1 MAKFVYSSSPH
12 VKTPLT
18 TRRIMIEVSIALLP
32 ACIMGIVYF
41 GLVALLTLAVSV
53 VAAIASE
60 LVYRLCQKVSFTTF
74 WKEFD
79 FTSVVTGLLIGM
91 NMPANIPVYVPILA
105 SVFAIVIVKMVFGG
119 TGKNIVNPAIAG
131 RVFAII
137 SFAGLMT
144 TYPSANM
151 NSVSGGFITTG
162 STPLGWLYNP
172 TEINNTLTNLDL
184 FLGTGVPGVIGETC
198 KAALLLG
205 GIYLCAR
212 GIINFRWP
220 IVYIAVTGLFT
231 VALNGFDFNYF
242 LPSILSG
249 GLFLGAIFMAT
260 DYVTSPTTKLGNYI
274 YFVLLGL
281 LTAGMRQVKGT
292 EMVSYC
298 ILFMNLFVPLI
309 DKYIVKRPFGY
320 HRPAKV
326 KEDK

>member
-18 TRRIMIEVSIALLP
+18 TRRIMIEVAIALLP
-32 ACIMGIVYF
+32 ACIVGIVYF
-41 GLVALLTLAVSV
+41 GLVALLTLAIATL
-53 VAAIASE
+53 AAVLSE
-60 LVYRLCQKVSFTTF
+60 VVYRLCQKVLFKTIL
-74 WKEFD
+74 KEFD
-79 FTSVVTGLLIGM
+79 FTSVVTGLLVGM
-91 NMPANIPVYVPILA
+91 NMPANIAWYVPLLA
-105 SVFAIVIVKMVFGG
+105 SIFAIVIVKMVFGG
-119 TGKNIVNPAIAG
+119 TGRNIVNPAIAG

-144 TYPSANM
+144 TYPSANVG
-151 NSVSGGFITTG
+151 SLSGGFISSG
-162 STPLGWLYNP
+162 ATPLGALYNP
-172 TEINNTLTNLDL
+172 DLTNTLTNLDL
-184 FLGTGVPGVIGETC
+184 FLGVGVPGVIGETC

-281 LTAGMRQVKGT
+281 LTAGMRQIKGT

-320 HRPAKV
+320 QKPVKV